1 METEAHRQTMTKAE
15 LIRLIANA
23 PDHSEIVI
31 SDTSTKYADRNVINI
46 ICDPGDDVPLIVIVT
61 DEPVE

>member
-1 METEAHRQTMTKAE
+1 MTKAE

-31 SDTSTKYADRNVINI
+31 SDTAKYADRNVINI

-61 DEPVE
+61 DEPIRD